1 MKDLKHWKKKIQE
14 RRKTSE
20 FNDFMKEIGSWM
32 PLTFYKHDGYVTKV
46 PPTER
51 KPNLVSLKE
60 FEENRDDLLKT
71 WIDYDENI
79 SFWKNYEKLFYKIDI
94 AAVVD
99 YGGSENA
106 DYADMTLESK
116 NIYLTTVVITECE
129 NVMYSFSV
137 KWNSSN
143 VINGLAV
150 RTHSDNV
157 YFCSG
162 VVGSYKIFYSRFINN
177 CNNVWF
183 SSNMNWCSECL
194 FSNDLDNATYY
205 IKNKKYEKEEYFKE
219 KERLLKDKENYS
231 NLYWEVSKV
240 WKNIASTDVQWS
252 AIFNSENVENWYHVD
267 NLKNGRNLILVW
279 GRDGNENMY
288 DVFPGWSPI
297 ANDFYWVMWANWE
310 HLYCCINIVK
320 SSNMFYSR
328 NCVSSSYCIWC
339 IGLKNKQYCIFN
351 TQYTK
356 QEWEILADKIFSK
369 MEAEWSLWEFFP
381 WNVNPFYFN
390 DTIASLL
397 WKFSKEEIISD
408 WYLWRDEEIKVD
420 IPEWSDLISVSDL
433 NHYQWYDDD
442 DWNWQIN
449 SDILNK
455 VIQDG
460 NGNYYRIVQM
470 EYDFLMKHAL
480 PLPDIHW
487 IDRIKVN
494 FGI

>member
-1 MKDLKHWKKKIQE
+1 MKDLKHWKEKIQD

-20 FNDFMKEIGSWM
+20 FTDFMKEIGSWI
-32 PLTFYKHDGYVTKV
+32 PLTFYRHDSYVTKI

-51 KPNLVSLKE
+51 KPNIVSLKK
-60 FEENRDDLLKT
+60 FEENRDNLLKT
-71 WIDYDENI
+71 WIDYDENT
-79 SFWKNYEKLFYKIDI
+79 SFWKNYENLFYKIDI
-94 AAVVD
+94 AAVID
-99 YGGSENA
+99 YGSSQNS
-106 DYADMTLESK
+106 DYADMVLESK
-116 NIYLTTVVITECE
+116 NVYLTTVVITECE

-137 KWNSSN
+137 KGNSSN

-157 YFCSG
+157 YFCSW
-162 VVGSYKIFYSRFINN
+162 VVQSYKVFYSRFINN

-183 SSNMNWCSECL
+183 SSNMNWCSECI

-205 IKNKKYEKEEYFKE
+205 IKNIKYKKEEYFQE
-219 KERLLKDKENYS
+219 KERLLKDKMS
-231 NLYWEVSKV
+231 FSKLYWEVSKA
-240 WKNIASTDVQWS
+240 WKNIASTDVKWS
-252 AIFNSENVENWYHVD
+252 AIFNSENVKNGYHVD

-297 ANDFYWVMWANWE
+297 ANDFYGVMWANWE
-310 HLYCCINIVK
+310 HLYCCINIVT

-339 IGLKNKQYCIFN
+339 IGLKNAQYCIFN
-351 TQYTK
+351 KQYTK
-356 QEWEILADKIFSK
+356 DQWNILADKIFWK
-369 MEAEWSLWEFFP
+369 MEEDWILWEFFP
-381 WNVNPFYFN
+381 GSVNPFYFN
-390 DTIASLL
+390 DTMASLL
-397 WKFSKEEIISD
+397 GKFTEKEIKAE
-408 WYLWRDEEIKVD
+408 WYLWRNEDIKVD
-420 IPEWSDLISVSDL
+420 IPEWSDLITIAEL
-433 NHYQWYDDD
+433 ENFQWYND
-442 DWNWQIN
+442 DWNWDIN
-449 SDILNK
+449 PDIMKK
-455 VIQDG
+455 VIKD
-460 NGNYYRIVQM
+460 NNWNYYRIVKM